1 MKIRRLS
8 EIDLARLCTYAAGPS
23 LEQALRNY
31 NTGGGAWSYDPVR
44 ASIADILNA
53 KVPLLERMDE
63 VAWPKIARQIT
74 SASNRGVEQAAANR
88 LVGKVLFDEARSLGW
103 VAAKFDMARMPIG
116 FGEAVRY
123 WSDVLIDDGHGPI
136 VPFFDHRREHGV
148 TNLDIRRIV
157 FSMQNVW
164 VRDRYPDLADARL
177 AVVRFPSDG
186 DDRSITMDFHVESE
200 LLSYED
206 LNELVRNV
214 YRTWA
219 KVSEVRLETERRKGT
234 GTENPFGF

>member
-8 EIDLARLCTYAAGPS
+8 EIDLARLCTYAPGAS

-44 ASIADILNA
+44 ASTADILNA
-53 KVPLLERMDE
+53 RVPLIGGMVPVEWR
-63 VAWPKIARQIT
+63 KIARQIT
-74 SASNRGVEQAAANR
+74 AASNRGAVQAKANC
-88 LVGKVLFDEARSLGW
+88 LVGKVLFDAAKEYSW
-103 VAAKFDMARMPIG
+103 QAAKFDMARMPIG

-123 WSDVLIDDGHGPI
+123 WSDVVLDDGQGLI

-148 TNLDIRRIV
+148 ANGDVRRIV

-164 VRDRYPDLADARL
+164 VRDRYPDLAEARL
-177 AVVRFPSDG
+177 AVIRFPSDG
-186 DDRSITMDFHVESE
+186 DDRSIAIDTHAEAE
-200 LLSYED
+200 LLSYEE

-214 YRTWA
+214 YKTWA
-219 KVSEVRLETERRKGT
+219 KVSDERTETERRTGT
-234 GTENPFGF
+234 GKDNPFRF

>member
-8 EIDLARLCTYAAGPS
+8 EIDLARLCTYPAGSS

-31 NTGGGAWSYDPVR
+31 NTGGGSWSYDPVR
-44 ASIADILNA
+44 ISTADILNA
-53 KVPLLERMDE
+53 KVPLLDRMIE
-63 VAWPKIARQIT
+63 APWAKLARQIT
-74 SASNRGVEQAAANR
+74 AASNRGPKQAAANC
-88 LVGKVLFDEARSLGW
+88 LVGKVLFDQSRALGW
-103 VAAKFDMARMPIG
+103 RAAKFDMARMPIG

-123 WSDVLIDDGHGPI
+123 WSDVVVDDGDGLI

-148 TNLDIRRIV
+148 ANVDIRRIV

-164 VRDRYPDLADARL
+164 VRDRYPDLSDARL

-186 DDRSITMDFHVESE
+186 EDRTIQVDVHVESD
-200 LLSYED
+200 LLSYDE

-219 KVSEVRLETERRKGT
+219 QVTEERAETERRTGT
-234 GTENPFGF
+234 GKGNPFGF

>member
-44 ASIADILNA
+44 ASTSDILNA

-63 VAWPKIARQIT
+63 VAWPKIARQIA
-74 SASNRGVEQAAANR
+74 SASNRGAVQAAANC
-88 LVGKVLFDEARSLGW
+88 LVGKVLFDQARTLGW
-103 VAAKFDMARMPIG
+103 RAAKFDMARMPIG
-116 FGEAVRY
+116 FGEVVRY
-123 WSDVLIDDGHGPI
+123 WSDVLIDDGEGPI
-136 VPFFDHRREHGV
+136 IPFFDHRREHGV
-148 TNLDIRRIV
+148 ANADIRRIV

-177 AVVRFPSDG
+177 AVVRFPSAG
-186 DDRSITMDFHVESE
+186 DDRSITVDIHVESE

-219 KVSEVRLETERRKGT
+219 KVSEERLDAERRTGT
-234 GTENPFGF
+234 GKGNPFGF

>member
-31 NTGGGAWSYDPVR
+31 NTGGGSWSYDPVR
-44 ASIADILNA
+44 ASTADILNA
-53 KVPLLERMDE
+53 KVPLIERME
-63 VAWPKIARQIT
+63 PVSWPKLSQQIT
-74 SASNRGVEQAAANR
+74 AASNRGAVQAIANCM
-88 LVGKVLFDEARSLGW
+88 VGKVLFDQAQALSWR
-103 VAAKFDMARMPIG
+103 AAKFDMARMPIG
-116 FGEAVRY
+116 FGEAVKY
-123 WSDVLIDDGHGPI
+123 WSDVVLDDGNGLI

-148 TNLDIRRIV
+148 SNAEIRRIV

-164 VRDRYPDLADARL
+164 VRDRYPDLAEARL

-186 DDRSITMDFHVESE
+186 DGRSIAIEEHVETE
-200 LLSYED
+200 LLSYDE

-219 KVSEVRLETERRKGT
+219 KVSDERVEAERRTGT
-234 GTENPFGF
+234 GKANPFGF

>member
-31 NTGGGAWSYDPVR
+31 NTGGGSWSYDPVR
-44 ASIADILNA
+44 ASTADILNA
-53 KVPLLERMDE
+53 KVPLIDRME
-63 VAWPKIARQIT
+63 PVSWSNLARQIA
-74 SASNRGVEQAAANR
+74 SASNRGAAQASANC
-88 LVGKVLFDEARSLGW
+88 LVGKVLFDEARELGW
-103 VAAKFDMARMPIG
+103 RAAKFDMARMPIG
-116 FGEAVRY
+116 FGEAVKY
-123 WSDVLIDDGHGPI
+123 WSDVVLDDGQGLI

-148 TNLDIRRIV
+148 ANAEIRRIV

-164 VRDRYPDLADARL
+164 IRDRYPDLAEARL

-186 DDRSITMDFHVESE
+186 DDRSISIDEHVEIE
-200 LLSYED
+200 LLSYDE

-219 KVSEVRLETERRKGT
+219 KVSDERVEATRRTGT
-234 GTENPFGF
+234 GEGNPFGF